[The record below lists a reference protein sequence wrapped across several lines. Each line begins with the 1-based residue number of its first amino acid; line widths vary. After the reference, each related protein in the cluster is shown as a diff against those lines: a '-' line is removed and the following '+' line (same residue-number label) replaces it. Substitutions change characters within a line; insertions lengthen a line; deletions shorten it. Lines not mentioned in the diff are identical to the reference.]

1 MPKNQTHAGHLLL
14 CFPFTK
20 ITKRRIVFL
29 AKKGSSILGAV
40 FVEANVSN
48 ICLIVAFTF
57 FAAHFVAD
65 FYRWF
70 NFTAH
75 SLAHFFFSNT
85 IFIWFDQNSRRN
97 WHQWQ
102 MNFCALNIRRLMSV
116 CWTLDNTQHTCCWT
130 ACRYTNWQ
138 RSILT
143 TLNDVFA
150 LIMPSALN
158 VYSTIIGIYP
168 SLSPIFCYLL
178 AFSLSLFVYF
188 LPHFI

>member
-1 MPKNQTHAGHLLL
+1 MPKNQTHAGHPLL

-57 FAAHFVAD
+57 FAAHFFAD
-65 FYRWF
+65 FIFTADRWF

-102 MNFCALNIRRLMSV
+102 MNFCALNIRRLMGV
-116 CWTLDNTQHTCCWT
+116 CWTFDNTPEQHVATQTDNARFWPHWT
-130 ACRYTNWQ
+130 
-138 RSILT
+138 
-143 TLNDVFA
+143 
-150 LIMPSALN
+150 M
-158 VYSTIIGIYP
+158 
-168 SLSPIFCYLL
+168 SLP
-178 AFSLSLFVYF
+178 
-188 LPHFI
+188 